1 MYVWVGDFDGF
12 RVDGFLE
19 GRDLMD
25 PRPWMINVGR
35 ESNTH
40 RSRHIHMC
48 SCIGV

>member
-1 MYVWVGDFDGF
+1 MWVTLRWFDEF

-19 GRDLMD
+19 GGDLMD
-25 PRPWMINVGR
+25 PRPWMINVER

>member
-1 MYVWVGDFDGF
+1 MWVTLRCFDGF
-12 RVDGFLE
+12 RVDDFLE

-25 PRPWMINVGR
+25 PRPWLMKVGR
-35 ESNTH
+35 ESSTH